1 MWQKN
6 AHTCSITK
14 LSTEEMQSNVPKCIP
29 LCDAE
34 FIYTMLVPGFDSL
47 VTVFLCGVCM
57 F

>member
-6 AHTCSITK
+6 AHTCSIKK
-14 LSTEEMQSNVPKCIP
+14 LSTVEMQSNVHKFLP

-34 FIYTMLVPGFDSL
+34 FIYTMFIQRFDSL

>member
-14 LSTEEMQSNVPKCIP
+14 LSTEEMQSNVPKFIP

-34 FIYTMLVPGFDSL
+34 FIYTMFIPGFDSL
-47 VTVFLCGVCM
+47 VTVLLCGVCM